1 MPEPAGVSG
10 AGCSRISA
18 SVASTCGSFGSLG
31 VSSAGEGFGV
41 GVGSGSGAASGTVM
55 VSDFGSD
62 ADAGSGSAAAS
73 GSGAGSGLASAFST
87 WRGFVGLGS
96 CEPLRRFHGLLL
108 LPFSPAL
115 PEPDCPARSR

>member
-18 SVASTCGSFGSLG
+18 SMASTCGSFGSLG

-41 GVGSGSGAASGTVM
+41 GAASGTVM